1 MILVLASAL
10 TAEAKLALSE
20 KEIVFCDNTTADD
33 SVVKAIG
40 FTLEPLSIDE
50 MKAGDSKEISI
61 KVTPEN
67 AIMPDINPLY
77 DDSNTLI
84 KVEKTSTGFKIT
96 ALQESSN
103 RQVQITF
110 KAEGLE
116 DQILTIEKITRKE
129 EQKPTTAENNY
140 VVWINEAP
148 EYNNTWKESTKAG
161 NTIKK
166 MTIGGSGVDLKIL
179 NNNTQIK
186 AEVVS
191 SDTSKV
197 SIESKE
203 EYIYHLNAKQAGNN
217 INITIRITDQE
228 IDRITIKTVAQKA
241 SGNTSS
247 QQKTEKTDNIEQLT
261 KRIEAL
267 VNDSTQTHDK
277 LSELEKNNKSLEQTK
292 SILQNEIGDLKKEMP
307 AISTTLAIIIGIVG
321 TLIIAVIL
329 FIILYRK
336 IEKTFSEDLKDAEK
350 ESHELRKQLNDNNF
364 DKNIKEKRLKEL
376 EDEVNQFKKENDSLK
391 MEIMHLQKNT
401 SKVQSTI
408 NQGIVEDTPAVDNK
422 PTTPEP
428 PRIVSFYSDC
438 IVDGYFNR
446 VSERPDEDTV
456 FELVLDDE
464 NKSMASVNVY
474 QGAHRRIIANPAF
487 IDGCEKQIVGNSNVN
502 VENKGIA
509 EKDADNGKWRLIKAP
524 IIEIR

>member
-20 KEIVFCDNTTADD
+20 KEIVFCDNTTVDD
-33 SVVKAIG
+33 SVVKAET
-40 FTLEPLSIDE
+40 FTLDPSSIQE
-50 MKAGDSKEISI
+50 MKVGDKKDISVNI
-61 KVTPEN
+61 VPKPEH
-67 AIMPDINPLY
+67 
-77 DDSNTLI
+77 
-84 KVEKTSTGFKIT
+84 EKTPQITTKYDEEVVAVETTSSGFKIT
-96 ALQESSN
+96 ALKESN
-103 RQVQITF
+103 DTQVEITF
-110 KAEGLE
+110 SAEGLA
-116 DQILTIEKITRKE
+116 DQALTIGKIVK
-129 EQKPTTAENNY
+129 QNNPSPTAEENY

-148 EYNNTWKESTKAG
+148 GNSDKWKQSQH
-161 NTIKK
+161 TIKK
-166 MTIGGSGVDLKIL
+166 MTIDGIGVDLKIL
-179 NNNTQIK
+179 NNNTPIK

-228 IDRITIKTVAQKA
+228 IGRITIKTVAQKA

-277 LSELEKNNKSLEQTK
+277 LSELEKNNKSLEQTI
-292 SILQNEIGDLKKEMP
+292 SILQNEISDLKKEMP

-391 MEIMHLQKNT
+391 MEIMHLQKKT

-428 PRIVSFYSDC
+428 PRIVSLYSDC

-456 FELVLDDE
+456 FELVLDEE